1 MAGAFLLRYALPV
14 CEVNEAQVDELR
26 RDLLV
31 LREEIDRLLGLT
43 QDGVRPVDLDE
54 PIGRLTRMDSLQMQ
68 SLARASR
75 QGLEV
80 KRRQVLAALDF
91 IAAGDYGLCR
101 RCEEPIGFRRLKVRP
116 ETPFC
121 LSCQE
126 TLESERR

>member
-1 MAGAFLLRYALPV
+1 MAGALLLFYDPDV
-14 CEVNEAQVDELR
+14 SEMDDAQVGELH

-31 LREEIDRLLGLT
+31 LREEIEKLLGLT
-43 QDGVRPVDLDE
+43 REGVKPVDLEE

-91 IAAGDYGLCR
+91 IAAGEYGLCR

-121 LSCQE
+121 LTCQE
-126 TLESERR
+126 TLEAERR

>member
-43 QDGVRPVDLDE
+43 RDGIRPVDLDE

-126 TLESERR
+126 TLETERR

>member
-43 QDGVRPVDLDE
+43 RDGVRPVDLDE
-54 PIGRLTRMDSLQMQ
+54 PIGRLTRMDSLQVQ

-80 KRRQVLAALDF
+80 KRRQVLAALDS

>member
-1 MAGAFLLRYALPV
+1 MAGAFLLRYDLRV
-14 CEVNEAQVDELR
+14 SGLKDVQIEELR
-26 RDLLV
+26 RDLAG

-43 QDGVRPVDLDE
+43 RDGVRPVNLDE

-68 SLARASR
+68 SLAQASR

-80 KRRQVLAALDF
+80 KKRQVLAALDF
-91 IAAGDYGLCR
+91 IAAGEYGVCR

-121 LSCQE
+121 LGCQE
-126 TLESERR
+126 ALESEHR

>member
-43 QDGVRPVDLDE
+43 RDGIRPVDLDE

-126 TLESERR
+126 ALESERR